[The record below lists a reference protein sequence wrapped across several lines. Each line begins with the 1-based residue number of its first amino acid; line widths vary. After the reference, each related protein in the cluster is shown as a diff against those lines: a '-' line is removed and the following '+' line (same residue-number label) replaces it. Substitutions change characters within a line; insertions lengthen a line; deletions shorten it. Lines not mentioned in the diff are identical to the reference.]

1 MANIYHKEPLYE
13 KLKSIFIQSIIDINQ
28 SQLDKYYEYWLQS
41 FNEEKSN
48 KFVISRDL
56 IHKKQ
61 QIPEEAILSGIDLPA
76 WFGDFKNKKIVVLGI
91 DPLRSY
97 KVFEEAKA
105 DIKRDVILGTPYA
118 FHEKLS
124 RDKDCKSYWTLVEG
138 LVNSNNFVY
147 CTDIFKTYY
156 FKERE
161 KMRSYNDPEYTKN
174 FNHLEILKQ
183 ELELVQPDIIIA
195 FGQLAHQF
203 LLNKK
208 SPKISQSILNTKAVY
223 KLNNKPVDV
232 YTVLHLSKTPRGK
245 NFRTFLEN
253 NRIDTS
259 SLDVENRV
267 QCAEKYLEIFRQYK
281 II

>member
-1 MANIYHKEPLYE
+1 MVNISNRAPLYE
-13 KLKSIFIQSIIDINQ
+13 NLRDILIQNIIDVNK
-28 SQLDKYYEYWLQS
+28 SQLDMYYDYWLQS
-41 FNEEKSN
+41 FNDLKSN

-61 QIPEEAILSGIDLPA
+61 QVPEDAILSGIDLPT
-76 WFGDFKNKKIVVLGI
+76 WFGDFKNKKIVLLGT
-91 DPLRSY
+91 DPLRSQ
-97 KVFEEAKA
+97 KVFKEAEA

-138 LVNSNNFVY
+138 LVSSNNFVY

-156 FKERE
+156 FKESE

-174 FNHLEILKQ
+174 LNHYDILKQ
-183 ELELVQPDIIIA
+183 ELELVQPDLIIV

-203 LLNKK
+203 LLKKK
-208 SPKISQSILNTKAVY
+208 SPIISQSILNTKAVY
-223 KLNNKPVDV
+223 SLNNKSVDV
-232 YTVLHLSKTPRGK
+232 YTVLHLSKTPRGN

-253 NRIDTS
+253 NKIDTS
-259 SLDVENRV
+259 SMDVENRV
-267 QCAEKYLEIFRQYK
+267 QCAEKYLEIFKQNK